1 MTTNK
6 RPKIL
11 YVASTQSHLE
21 RFHEPYIKKLSKDA
35 TVKTMATGDYVD
47 YPIKFEK
54 NLFSLGNVLRIR
66 KIRRILRREQFD
78 AIILNTTLAAFLVR
92 AALPKAKGKRPYV
105 LNVVHGYLFGRRLRG
120 LKSRLMLRCE
130 KMMRKKTDDI
140 AVMNAE
146 DREIAKKYKLCMG
159 EVFFMNGMGL
169 TLSPKLPRKNRT
181 LRTKYTRDPDDFICL
196 FVGELSGRKNQI
208 FLIRAMKKLADEGMP
223 IRLLLVGEGTE
234 RQTLEEEI
242 RSQFLEEHVFLVG
255 SATPVTPYLAA
266 ADLYVSASISEG
278 LPFNIMEAMSVG
290 LPIVASNVKGQ
301 SDLLDKS
308 MLYPLDD
315 VEAFCRLVRRAYHSK
330 NWGVGSQ
337 EYRKLD
343 QYRIDAVFDDNMEI
357 LTAGLKRRMEAVAAD
372 EEAEK

>member
-6 RPKIL
+6 KPKIL

-21 RFHEPYIKKLSKDA
+21 RFHEPYIKRLSKQA

-54 NLFSLGNVLRIR
+54 NLFSIGNVMRIR
-66 KIRRILRREQFD
+66 KIRKILRREQFD

-92 AALPKAKGKRPYV
+92 AALPKKKARPYV
-105 LNVVHGYLFGRRLRG
+105 LNVVHGYLFGRRGRG
-120 LKSRLMLRCE
+120 LKARLMLRCE

-146 DREIAKKYKLCMG
+146 DLEIAKKYKLCMG

-169 TLSPKLPRKNRT
+169 TLAPKLPRKNRT
-181 LRTKYTRDPDDFICL
+181 LRTKYTRDPDDFVCL

-223 IRLLLVGEGTE
+223 IRLLLVGEGSE
-234 RQTLEEEI
+234 RQNLEEEI
-242 RSQFLEEHVFLVG
+242 RAQFLEEHVFLVG

-308 MLYPLDD
+308 MLYPLND
-315 VEAFCRLVRRAYHSK
+315 VEAFCRAVRRAYHSK

-337 EYRKLD
+337 EYPKLER
-343 QYRIDAVFDDNMEI
+343 YRIDSVFDDNMEI
-357 LTAGLKRRMEAVAAD
+357 LTAGLNRRMEAAAAD
-372 EEAEK
+372 EEAGK

>member
-6 RPKIL
+6 KPKIL

-21 RFHEPYIKKLSKDA
+21 RFHEPYIKRLSKQA

-47 YPIKFEK
+47 YTIKFEK
-54 NLFSLGNVLRIR
+54 NLFSLGNVMRIR
-66 KIRRILRREQFD
+66 KIRKILRREQFD
-78 AIILNTTLAAFLVR
+78 AVILNTTLAAFLVR
-92 AALPKAKGKRPYV
+92 AALPRGKGRPYV
-105 LNVVHGYLFGRRLRG
+105 LNVVHGYLFGHRLRG

-169 TLSPKLPRKNRT
+169 TLSPKIPKKNRT
-181 LRTKYTRDPDDFICL
+181 LRTKYTRDPDDFVCL

-223 IRLLLVGEGTE
+223 IRLLLVGEGAE
-234 RQTLEEEI
+234 RQMLEEDI
-242 RSQFLEEHVFLVG
+242 RAQFLEEHVFLVG
-255 SATPVTPYLAA
+255 SVTPVTPYLAA

-301 SDLLDKS
+301 NDLLEQS
-308 MLYPLDD
+308 MLYPLGDI
-315 VEAFCRLVRRAYHSK
+315 EAFCRSVRRAYHSK

-337 EYRKLD
+337 EYRNLD
-343 QYRIDAVFDDNMEI
+343 KYRIDAVFDDNMEI
-357 LTAGLKRRMEAVAAD
+357 LTAGLTKRMAQESAG

>member
-6 RPKIL
+6 KPKIL

-21 RFHEPYIKKLSKDA
+21 RFHEPYIKRLSKQA

-54 NLFSLGNVLRIR
+54 NLFSLGNVMRIR
-66 KIRRILRREQFD
+66 KIRKILRREQFD
-78 AIILNTTLAAFLVR
+78 AVILNTTLAAFLVR
-92 AALPKAKGKRPYV
+92 AALPRGKGRPYV

-169 TLSPKLPRKNRT
+169 TLSPKIPKKNRT

-223 IRLLLVGEGTE
+223 IRLLLVGEGAE
-234 RQTLEEEI
+234 RQVLEEEI
-242 RSQFLEEHVFLVG
+242 RAQFLEEHVFLVG

-301 SDLLDKS
+301 NDLLEQS
-308 MLYPLDD
+308 MLYPLGDI
-315 VEAFCRLVRRAYHSK
+315 EAFCRSVRRAYHSK

-337 EYRKLD
+337 EYRNLD
-343 QYRIDAVFDDNMEI
+343 KYRIDAVFDDNMEI
-357 LTAGLKRRMEAVAAD
+357 LTAGLTKRMAQESVG

>member
-6 RPKIL
+6 KPKIL
-11 YVASTQSHLE
+11 YVASTQQHLE
-21 RFHEPYIKKLSKDA
+21 RFHEPYIKRLSKQA

-54 NLFSLGNVLRIR
+54 NLFSFGNVMRIR
-66 KIRRILRREQFD
+66 KIRKILRREQFD
-78 AIILNTTLAAFLVR
+78 AVILNTTLAAFLVR
-92 AALPKAKGKRPYV
+92 AALPKGKTRPYV
-105 LNVVHGYLFGRRLRG
+105 LNVVHGYLFGRRVRG
-120 LKSRLMLRCE
+120 LKARLMLRCE

-146 DREIAKKYKLCMG
+146 DREIANKYKLCMG

-181 LRTKYTRDPDDFICL
+181 LRVKYTRDPDDFVCL

-223 IRLLLVGEGTE
+223 IRLLLVGEGAD
-234 RQTLEEEI
+234 RQMLEEEI
-242 RSQFLEEHVFLVG
+242 RAQFLEEHVFLVG
-255 SATPVTPYLAA
+255 SATPVTPYLVA

-308 MLYPLDD
+308 ALYPLNDT
-315 VEAFCRLVRRAYHSK
+315 EAFCRLVRRAYHSK

-337 EYRKLD
+337 EYRNLD
-343 QYRIDAVFDDNMEI
+343 KYRIDSVFDDNMEI
-357 LTAGLKRRMEAVAAD
+357 LTAGLTKKMAEQPAQ
-372 EEAEK
+372 EAEK